1 MATAARCV
9 SYDAAH
15 QPERPSSLGGSDTFV
30 VVKYLAGPAMPADP
44 EDSRSLA
51 VSQPEAHSG
60 IFHLQ
65 RFGQLGIEVC
75 NEMEDGLL
83 NRVVFIPWG
92 AVLSIRGTT
101 EQERA
106 GGRGGRLTRQ
116 QVAEL
121 AQRDNI

>member
-1 MATAARCV
+1 
-9 SYDAAH
+9 
-15 QPERPSSLGGSDTFV
+15 V

-44 EDSRSLA
+44 QDSRSLA
-51 VSQPEAHSG
+51 VSEPEARSG

-75 NEMEDGLL
+75 NETEEGMP
-83 NRVVFIPWG
+83 NRLTFIPWE
-92 AVLSIRGTT
+92 AVHSIRSAT

-106 GGRGGRLTRQ
+106 GAGGRPSRE

-121 AQRDNI
+121 AQRENL